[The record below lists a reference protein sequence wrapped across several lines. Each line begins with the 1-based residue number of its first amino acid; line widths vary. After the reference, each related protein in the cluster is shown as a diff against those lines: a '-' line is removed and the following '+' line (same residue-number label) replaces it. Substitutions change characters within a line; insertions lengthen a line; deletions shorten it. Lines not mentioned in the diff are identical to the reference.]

1 MESARAHRQLLSVLS
16 PDQISSLPEEL
27 APFRVTNPLTG
38 SPKQPV
44 CMVRPRDVEQLQH
57 LLRAA
62 NSGGLNLTVVSSS
75 GTHVRGGFASDHEN
89 ILVDL
94 SGWNKIEWI
103 NRRNRVCMIG
113 PGVTYGEL
121 LAALKPH
128 GMTVSMPLAP
138 RSGKSVLAAVMDRE
152 PSTWPNRQWDISDP
166 VASTE
171 FLFGTGDRFRT
182 GAAGG
187 PGTLEKQRAAG
198 GAQKSPLGPSQADF
212 HRVLQG
218 AQGSMGIVTW
228 ITMRT
233 ELLPSIEE
241 PYLLGAE
248 SMDKLAPY
256 LYEVQRPW
264 LGEHS
269 FVLNRTA
276 AAMLMSSAGKG
287 TFSGIRKS
295 LPRFVCLQ
303 NICGLERLP
312 RKRLKYQKKDIRS
325 IAGKNNLEMTRNL
338 GEVPADALL
347 AAATTPCGERDWRHH
362 LSGNCLSIFFL
373 TTLDRISDHKEAIDR
388 AARNHRIEEEDIGMY
403 VQPVVQNHAC
413 HVEFLVPYDP
423 GDDGF
428 VDRVRR
434 FESEAVPGLIESK
447 VFFSRPYGACQDHVY
462 GLNLPN
468 TGILKKIK
476 GIFDPNRVLQRG
488 KWDL

>member
-1 MESARAHRQLLSVLS
+1 MEPAQVRRQLQSVLS
-16 PDQISSLPEEL
+16 PGQIDGKPEEV
-27 APFRVTNPLTG
+27 ARFRATGPLIG

-44 CMVRPRDVEQLQH
+44 CVVRPRDVEQLQH

-62 NSGGLNLTVVSSS
+62 NASGLNLTVVSSS
-75 GTHVRGGFASDHEN
+75 GTHVRGGFVSDREN

-94 SGWNKIEWI
+94 SGWNIIEWI
-103 NRRNRVCMIG
+103 DRRNRVCMIG

-121 LAALKPH
+121 IGALKPH

-187 PGTLEKQRAAG
+187 PGTLEQQRAAG

-233 ELLPSIEE
+233 ELLPSLEE
-241 PYLLGAE
+241 PCLLGAE
-248 SMDKLAPY
+248 SVDRLVPY
-256 LYEVQRPW
+256 VYEVQRSW

-276 AAMLMSSAGKG
+276 AAMLMSGPGGSA
-287 TFSGIRKS
+287 FSGIRDS
-295 LPRFVCLQ
+295 LPHFVCLQ
-303 NICGLERLP
+303 NLCGFERFP
-312 RKRLKYQKKDIRS
+312 RKRMKYQKKDIKK
-325 IAGKNNLEMTRNL
+325 IARRNDLRMAPWL
-338 GEVPADALL
+338 GEVSAAALL
-347 AAATTPCGERDWRHH
+347 AAATTPCGAREWRHH
-362 LSGNCLSIFFL
+362 LSGSCLSIFFL
-373 TTLDRISDHKEAIDR
+373 STLDRVSDHKETIDR
-388 AARNHRIEEEDIGMY
+388 IARNHRIEEEDIGMY

-413 HVEFLVPYDP
+413 HVEFLLPYDP
-423 GDDGF
+423 GDEGRA
-428 VDRVRR
+428 DRMGR
-434 FESEAVPGLIESK
+434 FEREAVPALIESK
-447 VFFSRPYGACQDHVY
+447 AFFSRPYGASQARVFR
-462 GLNLPN
+462 LNTPN
-468 TGILKKIK
+468 TEILRKIK
-476 GIFDPNRVLQRG
+476 GIFDPHRVLQRG

>member
-1 MESARAHRQLLSVLS
+1 MDRAQAHRQLLSVFS
-16 PDQISSLPEEL
+16 RGQISDEPEEV
-27 APFRVTNPLTG
+27 ARFRVVSPLID
-38 SPKQPV
+38 SRKQPV
-44 CMVRPRDVEQLQH
+44 CVVRPRDVEQLQH
-57 LLRAA
+57 LLQVA

-75 GTHVRGGFASDHEN
+75 GTHVRGGFASDREN

-233 ELLPSIEE
+233 ELLPSLEE
-241 PYLLGAE
+241 PYLLGTE

-256 LYEVQRPW
+256 LYEVQRSW

-276 AAMLMSSAGKG
+276 AAMLMSNAGMG
-287 TFSGIRKS
+287 TFSGIRDS

-303 NICGLERLP
+303 NICGSERLP
-312 RKRLKYQKKDIRS
+312 RKRLKYQKKDIRR

-338 GEVPADALL
+338 GQLQAHALL

-362 LSGNCLSIFFL
+362 RSGNCLSMFFL

-388 AARNHRIEEEDIGMY
+388 VAVRHRIEEEDIGMY

-423 GDDGF
+423 GDDNL
-428 VDRVRR
+428 VDRMQR
-434 FESEAVPGLIESK
+434 FERDAVPALMESK
-447 VFFSRPYGACQDHVY
+447 AFFSRPYGASQSHVY
-462 GLNLPN
+462 GLNLTN
-468 TGILKKIK
+468 TAILKEIK
-476 GIFDPNRVLQRG
+476 GIFDPNRVLQQG

>member
-1 MESARAHRQLLSVLS
+1 M
-16 PDQISSLPEEL
+16 IS
-27 APFRVTNPLTG
+27 
-38 SPKQPV
+38 
-44 CMVRPRDVEQLQH
+44 
-57 LLRAA
+57 
-62 NSGGLNLTVVSSS
+62 
-75 GTHVRGGFASDHEN
+75 RGGKHQ
-89 ILVDL
+89 LVEHAVEGD
-94 SGWNKIEWI
+94 SGARSVPSISNVGRK
-103 NRRNRVCMIG
+103 N
-113 PGVTYGEL
+113 Y
-121 LAALKPH
+121 K
-128 GMTVSMPLAP
+128 LAP

-187 PGTLEKQRAAG
+187 PGTLEQQRAAG

-233 ELLPSIEE
+233 EILPSLEE

-248 SMDKLAPY
+248 SMDELVHY

-276 AAMLMSSAGKG
+276 AAMLMSSAGNG
-287 TFSGIRKS
+287 AFSDIRNS

-303 NICGLERLP
+303 NICGFERLP
-312 RKRLKYQKKDIRS
+312 RKRLKYQKKDIGR
-325 IAGKNNLEMTRNL
+325 IARKNNLEMARNL

-347 AAATTPCGERDWRHH
+347 AAVTTPCGEREWRHH

-373 TTLDRISDHKEAIDR
+373 STLDRVSDHKRTIDR
-388 AARNHRIEEEDIGMY
+388 VARNHGVEEEDIGMY

-423 GDDGF
+423 GDHGL
-428 VDRVRR
+428 VDRMRR
-434 FESEAVPGLIESK
+434 FESDAVPALIESK
-447 VFFSRPYGACQDHVY
+447 AFFSRPYGACQAHVFR
-462 GLNLPN
+462 LNLTN